1 MHFKSASALLLT
13 LGCCFSL
20 PAWAAAD
27 PLVGTWKTIDDR
39 TGYSLSDVEI
49 SKGKDNHYSAK
60 IINTRAVPGA
70 AALQSCEKCAGSQ
83 KNMPLLGMTLLSGLT
98 ADPAKDNEFVGGRLL
113 DPKSGR
119 HYTARARLL
128 SGGKH
133 LVIHGRSGGA
143 AVGRNLTWVKN

>member
-20 PAWAAAD
+20 PALAAAD

-70 AALQSCEKCAGSQ
+70 AAHAIAGH
-83 KNMPLLGMTLLSGLT
+83 
-98 ADPAKDNEFVGGRLL
+98 DPAVRTD
-113 DPKSGR
+113 
-119 HYTARARLL
+119 
-128 SGGKH
+128 
-133 LVIHGRSGGA
+133 GRSSQGQ
-143 AVGRNLTWVKN
+143 

>member
-20 PAWAAAD
+20 PALAAAD